1 MEQEELNEL
10 IVQRLK
16 KLKALVS
23 SGEPSFKARFQRTH
37 LNSEIIREY
46 EKLEPGEKTGKRVKV
61 AGRIMTFRRHGKA
74 SFAVIRDGSDDLQLY
89 LTVDLLGEND
99 YKRFLGFDIGDFVG
113 CEGEVFKTHR
123 GEISVAVE
131 KFELLTK
138 ALRPLPEKWH
148 GLRDIELRHRQRYL
162 DLLMNH
168 SVKETFILKNKV
180 IKNIRH
186 FLDERGFVEV
196 ETPVLQPI
204 PGGAT
209 ARPFV
214 TFHHTLDTNLYL
226 RIAPELYLKRLV
238 IGGLEKVYELNKS
251 FRNEGISVKH
261 NPEFLMLEVYQAY
274 ADYNDMMNLTEELIV
289 DLVRDVK
296 GETKIN
302 YQEYTLDFSPPWAR
316 MTMLEAIEKLAG
328 VKVSFKQSIE
338 KLEKTATNLGI
349 DLESGLR
356 RGEIVGEI
364 FEKVVEEKIIQ
375 PTFILDYP
383 LEISPLARRHPKN
396 PNLTERFELIIV
408 GREIAN
414 AFSELT
420 DPREQRERFEEQL
433 KRGRVEEGQRV
444 DEDFIKALEYGMPP
458 TGGLGIGIDRLVMFL
473 TDSYSIREVI
483 LFPQLKPEKE

>member
-1 MEQEELNEL
+1 MEELNEL
-10 IVQRLK
+10 VIQRLK
-16 KLKALVS
+16 KMQALVS
-23 SGEPSFKARFQRTH
+23 SGEAPFKARYKRTH
-37 LNSEIIREY
+37 LNSEIVKEY
-46 EKLEPGEKTGKRVKV
+46 QNLDPGEKTGKKVRV
-61 AGRIMTFRRHGKA
+61 AGRIMAFRRHGKA
-74 SFAVIRDGSDDLQLY
+74 SFTVIRDGSDDLQLY
-89 LTVDLLGEND
+89 LTVDLLGEAD

-123 GEISVAVE
+123 GELSIAPE

-148 GLRDIELRHRQRYL
+148 GLRDVETRHRQRYL
-162 DLLMNH
+162 DLLMNP
-168 SVKETFILKNKV
+168 SVKETFVSKNKV
-180 IKNIRH
+180 IKGIRD
-186 FLDERGFVEV
+186 FLDKRGFVEV

-204 PGGAT
+204 PGGAA

-274 ADYNDMMNLTEELIV
+274 ADYNDMMHLTEELIV
-289 DLVRDVK
+289 DLVKKVK
-296 GETKIN
+296 GETKVN
-302 YQEYTLDFSPPWAR
+302 YQGYTLDFSPPWAR
-316 MTMLEAIEKLAG
+316 MAMLEAIEKLAG
-328 VKVSFKQSIE
+328 VKVSFEQRIDE
-338 KLEKTATNLGI
+338 LEKTATDLGI
-349 DLESGLR
+349 ELESGLGK
-356 RGEIVGEI
+356 GEIVGEI
-364 FEKVVEEKIIQ
+364 FEKVVEEKIVQ

-396 PNLTERFELIIV
+396 PNLTERFELIV
-408 GREIAN
+408 AGREIAN

-420 DPREQRERFEEQL
+420 DPREQRERFEAQL
-433 KRGRVEEGQRV
+433 ERGRVEEGQRV

-458 TGGLGIGIDRLVMFL
+458 TGGLGIGVDRLVMLL

-483 LFPQLKPEKE
+483 LFPQLKAERE